1 MSTPPCANCTFCTAC
16 RFGMHAQIG
25 TVREPVLRVEIVSQ
39 RQIFDDNP
47 TGFRC
52 GEAGSKEGWPGQ
64 RPRGASMHA
73 CE

>member
-1 MSTPPCANCTFCTAC
+1 
-16 RFGMHAQIG
+16 MHAQIG

-52 GEAGSKEGWPGQ
+52 EGAGSKEG
-64 RPRGASMHA
+64 
-73 CE
+73 

>member
-1 MSTPPCANCTFCTAC
+1 
-16 RFGMHAQIG
+16 MHAQIG

-52 GEAGSKEGWPGQ
+52 GGVGLEGGLAGAVAKGCI
-64 RPRGASMHA
+64 HA
-73 CE
+73 CVCLEKHMLDAHQLGGV

>member
-1 MSTPPCANCTFCTAC
+1 MLSQISRALVPRSPPQLYTNCTACNAC

-52 GEAGSKEGWPGQ
+52 EGAGSKEG
-64 RPRGASMHA
+64 
-73 CE
+73 